1 MDRVAAAASPDDS
14 GADLLD
20 EAWSGIEPPVARRL
34 MVAAVGAFAARG
46 YHATTTR
53 DIAGRAGL
61 SPAGVYVHFRSK
73 EDLLY
78 RISLLG
84 HQQSLRVIRA
94 AAASTDDPVARLR
107 AVVADF
113 TAWHARFHTA
123 ARVVQYELDA
133 LTEEHRAEIAVLRRQ
148 VDGVVR
154 DTLEYGTARG
164 ALAVPDVPG
173 GALALLSLA
182 IDVARWYRPGPRVP
196 EDVGRLYAD
205 LAVRMFRAAP
215 S

>member
-1 MDRVAAAASPDDS
+1 MDRGAASASPDAQT
-14 GADLLD
+14 GRLD
-20 EAWSGIEPPVARRL
+20 EAWGGIEPPVARRL
-34 MVAAVGAFAARG
+34 MVAAVEAFAARG
-46 YHATTTR
+46 YHATSTR

-84 HQQSLRVIRA
+84 HRQSLQVIRA
-94 AAASTDDPVARLR
+94 AAGSTDDPVAKLR

-154 DTLEYGTARG
+154 ETLEYGIACG
-164 ALAVPDVPG
+164 ALAVPDVRG

-182 IDVARWYRPGPRVP
+182 IDVARWYRPSGQRLP
-196 EDVGRLYAD
+196 EDIGRLYAD